1 MPAVHLVCDSTADL
15 DPAFRAA
22 HTVRVVP
29 LKVIFGEEIFEDGV
43 DITAEEFYARLA
55 APGPFPRTSQPTP
68 AEFEAVFREL
78 GADGGAIVCT
88 TISAELSGTY
98 ASATQ
103 ARLAL
108 PEIDIRV
115 VDTRSVSVGHYAAV
129 LAAVRV
135 AEGGGDADQ
144 VVAAIDAVKQTSRV
158 LFTVETLE
166 FLRRGGR
173 IGGARAFLGSVLDL
187 KPVLEIKNGVIEP
200 VARVRTYPRAI
211 DRVVEEFSG
220 AAAGW
225 GGAELAVAHADRPAI
240 AAQLV
245 DRMRPTASGTPA
257 ITVVGPVI
265 GCHSGPGAIGIGF
278 HKPIG

>member
-1 MPAVHLVCDSTADL
+1 M
-15 DPAFRAA
+15 
-22 HTVRVVP
+22 VP
-29 LKVIFGEEIFEDGV
+29 LKVIFGEEIFTDGV
-43 DITAEEFYARLA
+43 DISAGDFYKRLA

-103 ARLAL
+103 ARAAL
-108 PEIDIRV
+108 PDLDIRV

-129 LAAVRV
+129 REAVRIV
-135 AEGGGDADQ
+135 EDGGDADR
-144 VVAAIDAVKQTSRV
+144 VVAAIAAVRQTERV

-173 IGGARAFLGSVLDL
+173 IGGARALLGSMLDL
-187 KPVLEIKNGVIEP
+187 KPVLEIRDGVIEP

-211 DRVVEEFSG
+211 DRVVEDFTQ
-220 AAAGW
+220 AATAW
-225 GGAELAVAHADRPAI
+225 GGADLVVAHADRPEI
-240 AAQLV
+240 AAAL
-245 DRMRPTASGTPA
+245 DRADAPARVGDARADGGRPGDRVPQRTRRDRDRLPQTARLTFARIPA
-257 ITVVGPVI
+257 
-265 GCHSGPGAIGIGF
+265 
-278 HKPIG
+278 KPRQPR